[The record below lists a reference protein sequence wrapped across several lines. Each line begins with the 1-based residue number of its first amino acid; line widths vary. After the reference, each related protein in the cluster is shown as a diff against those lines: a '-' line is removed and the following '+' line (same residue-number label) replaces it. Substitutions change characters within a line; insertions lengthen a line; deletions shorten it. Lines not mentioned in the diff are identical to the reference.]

1 MTIKKFQGNT
11 KEEAIEKAK
20 AELGD
25 SVVIMNVK
33 EVRSS
38 GVLGIFKKATY
49 EVTAALEENRSLDRS
64 NLQTEGNHFDAV
76 AGERGFVRKSL
87 DTNLDANTGILSS
100 ISNEKKSNPV
110 EVDYSTPKEEVDS
123 LSLKSAFRAVNEVIQ
138 NGEMPV
144 EKVKDSN
151 RKLNP
156 SPIYRKSELTEQS
169 IEPPTQFENRVEI
182 VNEENQKSSRDNRH
196 FVKMLYN
203 VLLEN
208 EVEEH
213 YVNQILKDMVRVIQN
228 GNNLDYL
235 LSNVYQKMILMLGKP
250 KEIQIEGTKPKV
262 IMFIGPTGV
271 GKTTTIAKLASRFKL
286 VEGKNIALLTTDT
299 YRIAATEQLQTYANI
314 LEVPCEVVMEGDNIN
329 SFIGKH
335 GDKDLILIDTSGFSH
350 KNAEQ
355 KDNMEVIRKSIS
367 ADCNLDV
374 YLVLSATTKFRDL
387 KNIIDTY
394 KQFTDFNLLFTK
406 LDETDTYGNILN
418 CKMYSGAELSYI
430 STGQNVPDDISVI
443 DIQHMVKKLLGGH

>member
-1 MTIKKFQGNT
+1 METLFHLNIH
-11 KEEAIEKAK
+11 
-20 AELGD
+20 
-25 SVVIMNVK
+25 
-33 EVRSS
+33 
-38 GVLGIFKKATY
+38 
-49 EVTAALEENRSLDRS
+49 
-64 NLQTEGNHFDAV
+64 LQT
-76 AGERGFVRKSL
+76 L
-87 DTNLDANTGILSS
+87 
-100 ISNEKKSNPV
+100 
-110 EVDYSTPKEEVDS
+110 
-123 LSLKSAFRAVNEVIQ
+123 
-138 NGEMPV
+138 
-144 EKVKDSN
+144 
-151 RKLNP
+151 
-156 SPIYRKSELTEQS
+156 IY
-169 IEPPTQFENRVEI
+169 
-182 VNEENQKSSRDNRH
+182 
-196 FVKMLYN
+196 
-203 VLLEN
+203 
-208 EVEEH
+208 